1 MPADTKNMTVL
12 QLTEAVLPYIKAKNY
27 SESYVKS
34 FGNVFNCLNHY
45 CTEHGITHF
54 TTKSAS
60 SSCRNAMACGLARL
74 TGGFHGRSGPWI
86 CWLTSSSPV
95 PL

>member
-12 QLTEAVLPYIKAKNY
+12 QLTEAVLPYIRAKNY

-45 CTEHGITHF
+45 
-54 TTKSAS
+54 
-60 SSCRNAMACGLARL
+60 
-74 TGGFHGRSGPWI
+74 
-86 CWLTSSSPV
+86 
-95 PL
+95 